1 MMFRDVLWSWTNM
14 WHFTPTSV
22 KMWTLCSFFSSG
34 IQKMFQTP
42 IYIFFLLFKSK
53 CSVND
58 SQSTSHCA
66 TVHIYKWHSWTPT
79 TPPPLPWDFI
89 MSSAERDKE
98 RSDTEEKPELSGRE
112 RPIVLHTALDHWVMW
127 EWASLLGPTETHT
140 HGNYAYTHESGRPS
154 HLDYQGFGQHTSH
167 IHTYIYMY
175 VQYIH
180 VYTSLSF
187 FQKQSSKHGA
197 SSSGTYM

>member
-1 MMFRDVLWSWTNM
+1 
-14 WHFTPTSV
+14 
-22 KMWTLCSFFSSG
+22 
-34 IQKMFQTP
+34 
-42 IYIFFLLFKSK
+42 
-53 CSVND
+53 
-58 SQSTSHCA
+58 
-66 TVHIYKWHSWTPT
+66 
-79 TPPPLPWDFI
+79 